1 MRWRAYVPIVLWGHA
16 PRDSVPVE
24 VLSAAQGRS
33 LQQCD
38 AVVYIWIAAP
48 RVRDPSS
55 IGMSEGWNAHRL
67 PNPQPRDP
75 AAPNR
80 PRSPQPHPVWLSR
93 SLLWAALLIDFVP
106 ILVTTPILISGD
118 PAMFAVIELVNI
130 ASGITSM
137 LLGAVAMP
145 SRSLA

>member
-1 MRWRAYVPIVLWGHA
+1 MERTPTAEPAADGPCGIGT
-16 PRDSVPVE
+16 E
-24 VLSAAQGRS
+24 SAAFAATAPG
-33 LQQCD
+33 L
-38 AVVYIWIAAP
+38 AV
-48 RVRDPSS
+48 
-55 IGMSEGWNAHRL
+55 
-67 PNPQPRDP
+67 
-75 AAPNR
+75 
-80 PRSPQPHPVWLSR
+80 R

-137 LLGAVAMP
+137 LLGAAAMP

>member
-1 MRWRAYVPIVLWGHA
+1 MPIVLWGHA
-16 PRDSVPVE
+16 LRDSVPVE
-24 VLSAAQGRS
+24 VLSAARGRS
-33 LQQCD
+33 LQQSD

-130 ASGITSM
+130 ASEITSM

>member
-1 MRWRAYVPIVLWGHA
+1 
-16 PRDSVPVE
+16 
-24 VLSAAQGRS
+24 
-33 LQQCD
+33 
-38 AVVYIWIAAP
+38 
-48 RVRDPSS
+48 
-55 IGMSEGWNAHRL
+55 MSEGWNAHRL

-130 ASGITSM
+130 ASEITSM